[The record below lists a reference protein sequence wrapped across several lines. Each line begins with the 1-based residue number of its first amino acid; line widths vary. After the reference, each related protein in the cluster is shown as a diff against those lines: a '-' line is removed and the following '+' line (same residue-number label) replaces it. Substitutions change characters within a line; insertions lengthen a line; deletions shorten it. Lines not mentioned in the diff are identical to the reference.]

1 MTRCLSAWPWL
12 AALLLCLAFGFA
24 PSGALAAGQNGVCLH
39 CHGAQPNLA
48 PEELRLDRDAAN
60 THASLKC
67 QACHAG
73 KDAVP
78 HRSQPR
84 TACLS
89 CHVRHGESV
98 AHDVHERVACEACHL
113 GGDGKAVLKDGG
125 VVFVAGGEG
134 ALKLHDMKPGSDG
147 ASCARCHFA
156 GNEVGAPAAALPPKG
171 VLCAACHAATATAE
185 DLPTRAGLFIFLAG
199 FIILACSWIFG
210 MNLGKGEALAMP
222 EANHGPRDPLGRR
235 LWNFFLDAF
244 LQRRLWREDREAWG
258 IHAMI
263 FFPFVF
269 RSIWGLAALGGSL
282 AFPAAE
288 WPWLMLARDWA
299 PSALLFDL
307 SGLVLLAGLALA
319 WRRWR
324 QIDSAGGPVKHRD
337 RPALILIFATTLAG
351 FLLEGMRIAIAH
363 APEGSSWA
371 FAGRF
376 LSCFIGSG
384 SLVQSAYGFVWYLH
398 ACLTA
403 ATACYIPF
411 SQLRHMFTAPA
422 SLLADCLGRRR

>member
-84 TACLS
+84 T
-89 CHVRHGESV
+89 
-98 AHDVHERVACEACHL
+98 
-113 GGDGKAVLKDGG
+113 
-125 VVFVAGGEG
+125 
-134 ALKLHDMKPGSDG
+134 
-147 ASCARCHFA
+147 
-156 GNEVGAPAAALPPKG
+156 
-171 VLCAACHAATATAE
+171 ACHAATATAE